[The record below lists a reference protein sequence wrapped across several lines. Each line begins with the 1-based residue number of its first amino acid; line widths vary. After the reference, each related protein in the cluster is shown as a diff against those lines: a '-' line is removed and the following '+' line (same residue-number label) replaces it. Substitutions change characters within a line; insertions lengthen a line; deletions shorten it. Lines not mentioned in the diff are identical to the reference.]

1 MEIIR
6 ELQERALE
14 REAKWRLKLTRYIK
28 RHEVEM
34 AKVKKTQQ
42 ATTVGMFSLVYVMM
56 NMTAQTMN
64 DDSVGD
70 IEDCDELD
78 LRSSVGCLVLFQYL
92 VYCWFFQSFVAQLP
106 GACVRIKPK
115 NVFNN
120 VTLIYVGY
128 VMLV

>member
-1 MEIIR
+1 
-6 ELQERALE
+6 
-14 REAKWRLKLTRYIK
+14 
-28 RHEVEM
+28 M

-78 LRSSVGCLVLFQYL
+78 L
-92 VYCWFFQSFVAQLP
+92 
-106 GACVRIKPK
+106 
-115 NVFNN
+115 
-120 VTLIYVGY
+120 
-128 VMLV
+128 